1 MNTLTLKI
9 PQSLD
14 DALQAA
20 SSKRHMSKSAM
31 VRDALEKSLVEE
43 LKQTGPAIGWVTR
56 WRGMMVSSRSAS
68 PKDDRVAHILS
79 RHVRCC
85 HSIQRRIR
93 WTADLASASNY
104 FTQTLAA
111 LAITR
116 PLASSTQPTTRR
128 RSGLAPGGMLMGRD
142 SYSRSGTGGRC
153 ELVSSFFNSKLSI
166 FHVGKITFLTK
177 FRATGVPSVPAG
189 TCSTSKSQAVSGW
202 RGRAVPRAG
211 FSSMDVPM

>member
-111 LAITR
+111 LAITL

-128 RSGLAPGGMLMGRD
+128 RSGLAPCGMLNGRD
-142 SYSRSGTGGRC
+142 SYRRLRAFAWGALAPGP
-153 ELVSSFFNSKLSI
+153 LQVISSA
-166 FHVGKITFLTK
+166 FLTRL
-177 FRATGVPSVPAG
+177 RATGVPSDPAG
-189 TCSTSKSQAVSGW
+189 ISSINSS
-202 RGRAVPRAG
+202 RAVMG
-211 FSSMDVPM
+211 